1 MVAKIMTCYI
11 SVMVPGRPTVTIIHR
26 QELMYSISLCT
37 MTCVLVAWGDR
48 EGRKW
53 SHT

>member
-1 MVAKIMTCYI
+1 
-11 SVMVPGRPTVTIIHR
+11 MVPGRPTVTIIHR
-26 QELMYSISLCT
+26 QELIYSISLCT
-37 MTCVLVAWGDR
+37 MTCDLVACGDR

>member
-1 MVAKIMTCYI
+1 
-11 SVMVPGRPTVTIIHR
+11 MVPVRLIVTIIHR
-26 QELMYSISLCT
+26 QELIDSISLRT
-37 MTCVLVAWGDR
+37 MTCDLVTCGDR